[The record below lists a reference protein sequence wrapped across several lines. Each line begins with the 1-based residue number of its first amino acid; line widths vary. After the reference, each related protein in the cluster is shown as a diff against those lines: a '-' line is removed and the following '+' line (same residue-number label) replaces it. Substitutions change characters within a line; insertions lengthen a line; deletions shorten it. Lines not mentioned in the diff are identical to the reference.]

1 MSEYDPK
8 QFDLLKD
15 GTPARP
21 PKPNRVL
28 VCGCEQAEQV
38 QENSGYILW
47 QTTKS
52 CDEHKVGP

>member
-47 QTTKS
+47 QTT
-52 CDEHKVGP
+52 DLLQ